1 MDNLYYILN
10 DKGEPVTCDDVLI
23 WGEWFE
29 THDRTVKKTHINGV
43 EISTVFLGLDHNFG
57 SGAPLLYET
66 MVFNDYDSNLIFRYA
81 TREEALHGHKVTVK
95 KLIEESEESQQ
106 KINPE

>member
-1 MDNLYYILN
+1 
-10 DKGEPVTCDDVLI
+10 
-23 WGEWFE
+23 
-29 THDRTVKKTHINGV
+29 
-43 EISTVFLGLDHNFG
+43 
-57 SGAPLLYET
+57 

-81 TREEALHGHKVTVK
+81 TREEALAGHKATVK